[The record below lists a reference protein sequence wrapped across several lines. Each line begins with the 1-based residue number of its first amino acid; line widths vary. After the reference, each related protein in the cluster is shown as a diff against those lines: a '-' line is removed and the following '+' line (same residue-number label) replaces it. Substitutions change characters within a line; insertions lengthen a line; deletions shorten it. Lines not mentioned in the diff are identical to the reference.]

1 MNYLEI
7 LRMIQTYNDYIY
19 IYGAKH
25 FLIGLTIEK
34 LCFRETK
41 GADCV

>member
-7 LRMIQTYNDYIY
+7 LRMIKQYNDY

-25 FLIGLTIEK
+25 SLIGLTMEK

-41 GADCV
+41 GADRV